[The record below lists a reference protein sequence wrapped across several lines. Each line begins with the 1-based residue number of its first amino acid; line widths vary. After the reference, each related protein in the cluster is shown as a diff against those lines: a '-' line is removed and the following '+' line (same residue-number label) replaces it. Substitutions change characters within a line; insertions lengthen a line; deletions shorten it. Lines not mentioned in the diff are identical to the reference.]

1 MRSRKNATR
10 PRIRDVSY
18 ARADVSV
25 KYRRVRRCF
34 RSASRSLPRSP
45 MFLSRTV
52 RRSRASRF
60 RLTRRSEKNPG
71 RCSKQYLAPNRPRIG
86 NREYLRSHADVGPAG
101 TKETGP
107 RRVACSPGHAVTHGV
122 PWFASGPQ
130 ITSGGTLGPFYY
142 AKICNGPFHLLSGPP
157 PPPTPR
163 PCPRI
168 PLENRAKS
176 VRSAKPVRPI
186 VRART
191 HTVALRR
198 RETGPISPSRR
209 ELFVN
214 NSRARSV
221 ARSVLLLF
229 ATWAKRPDAGPKG
242 VNYN

>member
-71 RCSKQYLAPNRPRIG
+71 RCSKQCLAPNRPRIG

-157 PPPTPR
+157 PPYP
-163 PCPRI
+163 
-168 PLENRAKS
+168 S
-176 VRSAKPVRPI
+176 PVPSHPSGESCEIREK
-186 VRART
+186 
-191 HTVALRR
+191 
-198 RETGPISPSRR
+198 RETGPADRPRTHAR
-209 ELFVN
+209 TRLLFVAE
-214 NSRARSV
+214 RPGRSHH
-221 ARSVLLLF
+221 RGESCS
-229 ATWAKRPDAGPKG
+229 
-242 VNYN
+242 